1 MSRETKWARVARLA
15 TDGMRFDAQT
25 EPAEQIAARIHQIG
39 GGGDFL
45 RSAYRCRSTAS
56 KPASSLI
63 RAVEILCND
72 NANPTT

>member
-39 GGGDFL
+39 GGRRL
-45 RSAYRCRSTAS
+45 SALSVSVPLNRIEAGQLSDSRRRN
-56 KPASSLI
+56 SLQ
-63 RAVEILCND
+63 
-72 NANPTT
+72 